1 MKKIDFTKDYYKG
14 LKGIY
19 LNRILDKVIELGN
32 LKQEKGLILDYGCGT
47 GKLKQKLRKYNAN
60 IVGYDV
66 ISSLSDV
73 KDFRSLKPSKIVCN
87 AVLELMSKEEI
98 EALLK
103 DFLRMNPHADLIV
116 SFPTKNIISKTA
128 ALIAN
133 TDYHHGHKIN
143 YKEASKIIQ
152 KYYTL
157 VKRSYVLTLSQV
169 TKYSP
174 KKQLNLI

>member
-19 LNRILDKVIELGN
+19 LNKILDKVIEFGN

-47 GKLKQKLRKYNAN
+47 GKLKQKLSKWNVTV
-60 IVGYDV
+60 VGYDV
-66 ISSLSDV
+66 IPKLSDV
-73 KDFRSLKPSKIVCN
+73 KDFRNLKPSKIICN

-103 DFLRMNPHADLIV
+103 DFLRMNASADLIV

-133 TDYHHGHKIN
+133 TDYHYGHKID
-143 YKEASKIIQ
+143 YKEASRIIQ
-152 KYYTL
+152 KYYTI

-169 TKYSP
+169 TRYKP
-174 KKQLNLI
+174 KIRV